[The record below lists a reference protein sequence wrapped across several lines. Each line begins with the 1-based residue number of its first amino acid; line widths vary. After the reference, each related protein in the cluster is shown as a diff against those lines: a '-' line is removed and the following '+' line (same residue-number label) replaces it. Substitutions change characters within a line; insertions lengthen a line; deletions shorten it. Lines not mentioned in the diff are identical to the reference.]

1 MRRNIS
7 LIALAIGTLLVGAPR
22 VDATPVER
30 VAVRDAARDAAR
42 EAAVTAVRVV
52 PGAGRADV
60 VLSFD
65 GAIQVTDFTL
75 TGPHRIVVDIAGATM
90 QLRAPA
96 YDRVSRAGIT
106 NVRLAQNKGYV
117 RLVLDL
123 DAAREYTVVSGEG
136 ELRVSVTGP
145 DAFAPWGGGATAV
158 VADAPPADVVRPEPV
173 VETKAAAAPRFE
185 SKAQPYIASREMA
198 PQQSQEPRVNFS
210 FVAVPIREVLSF
222 FSSVSGR
229 SFVTGST
236 VTGNVTAEIV
246 GQPWDIALSKILQ
259 SYGLSAVEDS
269 TGIITVDSYRNL
281 AARVASEPL
290 VTEVI
295 PINYAKASE
304 LAVTIRQI
312 MAACSSGAAGGSS
325 EIVDVSAPP
334 ADAGAAP
341 PDAGAAPAT
350 GGGAAAP
357 TTSNCGRGT
366 VAIDSKTNTII
377 ITESVSRLPELVR
390 YAKDLDVRTPQIAI
404 RAKIISV
411 DRTGTEALGVSYDV
425 GSSSTA
431 TSNGRYCRLFICT
444 DASGQRLPNVDVV
457 VLGGDAFFGV
467 ANANRQFG
475 QTGSLNLVASVIAGD
490 YRLSA
495 FLDALSTQELSDVQ
509 AEPSTTTIDNRKA
522 TLFAGQDFG
531 YLLTPPPVPGQI
543 QQAAATIARQEVGI
557 TLEVTPHV
565 TANRQISME
574 IMAVQQSLIGI
585 TQAGPSINERRAQNE
600 VLVADGETAVIAGLT
615 QTQVIRTKSGIPYL
629 MNLPYVGRLFS
640 QTRTEERKQD
650 LLILVTPHIVD
661 EGEVVRAVRP

>member
-7 LIALAIGTLLVGAPR
+7 LIALAIGTLLVGASR

-30 VAVRDAARDAAR
+30 VAVREAAR

-60 VLSFD
+60 VLSFN

-106 NVRLAQNKGYV
+106 NVRLAQYKADVV

-123 DAAREYTVVSGEG
+123 DAGREYTVVSGDG
-136 ELRVSVTGP
+136 EIRVSVTGP

-173 VETKAAAAPRFE
+173 VETKAAAPRFE
-185 SKAQPYIASREMA
+185 SKAQPYLASREMA

-334 ADAGAAP
+334 SDAGAAP
-341 PDAGAAPAT
+341 PDAGAAAPAT

-357 TTSNCGRGT
+357 ATSNCGRGT

-411 DRTGTEALGVSYDV
+411 DRTGTEALGLSYDV
-425 GSSSTA
+425 GAVNGGT
-431 TSNGRYCRLFICT
+431 TNGRYCRLFVCT
-444 DASGQRLPNVDVV
+444 DPNTGQPLPNVDVI

-475 QTGSLNLVASVIAGD
+475 QTGSLNLVASIVAGD

-615 QTQVIRTKSGIPYL
+615 QTQVIRTRSGIPYL

>member
-7 LIALAIGTLLVGAPR
+7 LIALAVGTLLVGAPR

-30 VAVRDAARDAAR
+30 VPVRDAAR

-65 GAIQVTDFTL
+65 GTIQVTDFTL

-106 NVRLAQNKGYV
+106 NVRLAQYKADVV

-123 DAAREYTVVSGEG
+123 DAGREYTVVSGDG
-136 ELRVSVTGP
+136 EIRVSVTGP
-145 DAFAPWGGGATAV
+145 DAFAPWGGGAAKV
-158 VADAPPADVVRPEPV
+158 VADAPPADVVRPEPAV
-173 VETKAAAAPRFE
+173 PANAAAPRFE
-185 SKAQPYIASREMA
+185 AKAQPYIASREMA

-236 VTGNVTAEIV
+236 VTGTVTAEIV

-290 VTEVI
+290 VTEMI

-304 LAVTIRQI
+304 LALTIRQI
-312 MAACSSGAAGGSS
+312 MAACSSGAAGGAT

-334 ADAGAAP
+334 SDAGAAP
-341 PDAGAAPAT
+341 PADAAAAPA
-350 GGGAAAP
+350 GGGAAP
-357 TTSNCGRGT
+357 TSSCGRGT

-404 RAKIISV
+404 RAKIIAV
-411 DRTGTEALGVSYDV
+411 DRTGTEALGISYDV
-425 GSSSTA
+425 GSNSTA

-444 DASGQRLPNVDVV
+444 DPTTGQPLPNVDVI

-543 QQAAATIARQEVGI
+543 QQMAATIARQEVGI

-574 IMAVQQSLIGI
+574 ILAVQQSLISI

-615 QTQVIRTKSGIPYL
+615 QTQVIRTRSGIPYL

>member
-30 VAVRDAARDAAR
+30 VAVRDAAR

-106 NVRLAQNKGYV
+106 NVRLAQYKADVV

-123 DAAREYTVVSGEG
+123 DAGREYTVVSGDG
-136 ELRVSVTGP
+136 EIRVSVTGP
-145 DAFAPWGGGATAV
+145 DAFAPWGGGATAI
-158 VADAPPADVVRPEPV
+158 VADAPPADIVRPEPV

-236 VTGNVTAEIV
+236 VTGSVTAEIV

-269 TGIITVDSYRNL
+269 TGIITVDSYKNL

-325 EIVDVSAPP
+325 EIVDVAAPP

-341 PDAGAAPAT
+341 PEAGAAPS
-350 GGGAAAP
+350 GGGASGP

-411 DRTGTEALGVSYDV
+411 DRTGTEALGLSYDV
-425 GSSSTA
+425 GSNSTA

-444 DASGQRLPNVDVV
+444 DPATGEPLDNVDVV

-543 QQAAATIARQEVGI
+543 QQMAATIARQEVGI

-615 QTQVIRTKSGIPYL
+615 QTQVIRTRSGIPYL

>member
-30 VAVRDAARDAAR
+30 VAVRDAAR

-106 NVRLAQNKGYV
+106 NVRLAQYKADVV

-123 DAAREYTVVSGEG
+123 DAGREYTVVSGDG
-136 ELRVSVTGP
+136 EIRVSVTGP
-145 DAFAPWGGGATAV
+145 DAFAPWGGGATAI
-158 VADAPPADVVRPEPV
+158 VADAPPADIVRPEPV

-236 VTGNVTAEIV
+236 VTGSVTAEIV

-269 TGIITVDSYRNL
+269 TGIITVDSYKNL

-325 EIVDVSAPP
+325 EIVDVAAPP

-341 PDAGAAPAT
+341 PEAGAAPS
-350 GGGAAAP
+350 GGGASGP

-411 DRTGTEALGVSYDV
+411 DRTGTEALGLSYDV
-425 GSSSTA
+425 GSNSTA

-444 DASGQRLPNVDVV
+444 DPATGEPLDNVDVV

-543 QQAAATIARQEVGI
+543 TQAQATIARQEVGI